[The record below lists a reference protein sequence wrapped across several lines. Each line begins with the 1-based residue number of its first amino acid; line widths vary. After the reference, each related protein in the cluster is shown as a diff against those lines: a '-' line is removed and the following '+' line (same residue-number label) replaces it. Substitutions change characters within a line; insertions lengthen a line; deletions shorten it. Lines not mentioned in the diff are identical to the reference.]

1 MRTGL
6 APAMLGLSIA
16 FAAVPAAAQ
25 APLPPIRDMDTLV
38 VSGVQPGP
46 GMWKIS
52 RDDHTLYVL
61 GTLSPLPKRMEWESR
76 DVEDVIAQAQE
87 VIEAPSV
94 SIDGK
99 LGIFQRLLLAPKA
112 LSARKNPDGQTLQQ
126 VVPADMYA
134 RWLVLKRKYMGRDE
148 GVEQWRPMMAALEL
162 YDEAM
167 DDSDLK
173 QYGMVS
179 PVVEKMARR
188 HKVPLT
194 TTRVT
199 IVIEDPKVALQEF
212 RESKLDDVDCFG
224 KTMQRLE
231 SDLEMMRE
239 RANAWAVGDIATL
252 KALPYTDQ
260 NEACIKAVSQAAVLR
275 KRAGDIEAKVRERW
289 LDAAELA
296 LKNNRVSLAVLP
308 MRELL
313 KPDGYAAQLRARGY
327 SVEEPGEPATATAA
341 P

>member
-6 APAMLGLSIA
+6 APALLVLSMA
-16 FAAVPAAAQ
+16 LAVGPAAAQ
-25 APLPPIRDMDTLV
+25 EPLPPIRDMETLV
-38 VSGVQPGP
+38 VSGMQPGP
-46 GMWKIS
+46 GMWKVS

-76 DVEDVIAQAQE
+76 DVENVIAQAQE

-94 SIDGK
+94 RIDSNI
-99 LGIFQRLLLAPKA
+99 GIFQRLLLAPKA
-112 LSARKNPDGQTLQQ
+112 LGARKNPNGETLQQ
-126 VVPADMYA
+126 SVPPQMYA
-134 RWLVLKRKYMGRDE
+134 RWLVLKRKYMGNDRN
-148 GVEQWRPMMAALEL
+148 VEEWRPMMAALEL
-162 YDEAM
+162 YNEAM
-167 DDSDLK
+167 DDIGLK

-231 SDLEMMRE
+231 SDLDMMRE
-239 RANAWAVGDIATL
+239 RANAWAVGDLTTL

-260 NEACIKAVSQAAVLR
+260 NEVCLRAVSQAAVLR
-275 KRAGDIEAKVRERW
+275 KRTGDIEAQVRERW

-313 KPDGYAAQLRARGY
+313 KPDGYIAQLRAKGY
-327 SVEEPGEPATATAA
+327 TVEEP
-341 P
+341 

>member
-1 MRTGL
+1 MRARSFTLRERDDTADGGPAPGSAFAGMNGWRFDWPPGCGHAGAELARPAVVHFPESSPPQGVEMRTGL

-46 GMWKIS
+46 GMWKIT

-61 GTLSPLPKRMEWESR
+61 GTLSPLPRRMEWESR
-76 DVEDVIAQAQE
+76 DVENVIAQAQE
-87 VIEAPSV
+87 VIQAPSV

-167 DDSDLK
+167 DDNDLK

-199 IVIEDPKVALQEF
+199 IVIEDPKVELQEF

-231 SDLEMMRE
+231 SDLAMMRE
-239 RANAWAVGDIATL
+239 RANAWAIGDIATL
-252 KALPYTDQ
+252 KAL
-260 NEACIKAVSQAAVLR
+260 
-275 KRAGDIEAKVRERW
+275 
-289 LDAAELA
+289 
-296 LKNNRVSLAVLP
+296 
-308 MRELL
+308 
-313 KPDGYAAQLRARGY
+313 
-327 SVEEPGEPATATAA
+327 
-341 P
+341 

>member
-6 APAMLGLSIA
+6 APAMLALSIA
-16 FAAVPAAAQ
+16 FATAPVAAQ
-25 APLPPIRDMDTLV
+25 QPLPPIRDMETLV
-38 VSGVQPGP
+38 VSGIQPGP
-46 GMWKIS
+46 GMWKVS

-76 DVEDVIAQAQE
+76 DVENVIAQAQE

-94 SIDGK
+94 RIDSNI
-99 LGIFQRLLLAPKA
+99 GIFQRLLLAPKA
-112 LSARKNPDGQTLQQ
+112 LGARKNPNGETLQQ
-126 VVPADMYA
+126 AVPPDMYA
-134 RWLVLKRKYMGRDE
+134 RWQVLKRKYMGNDRS
-148 GVEQWRPMMAALEL
+148 VEEWRPMLAALEL
-162 YDEAM
+162 YNEAM
-167 DDSDLK
+167 DDIGLK
-173 QYGMVS
+173 QYGIVS

-231 SDLEMMRE
+231 SDLDMMRE

-252 KALPYTDQ
+252 KSLPYTDQ
-260 NEACIKAVSQAAVLR
+260 NEVCLRAVSQAAVLR
-275 KRAGDIEAKVRERW
+275 KRTGDIEAQVRERW

-296 LKNNRVSLAVLP
+296 LKNNRVSLGVLP

-313 KPDGYAAQLRARGY
+313 KPDGYISQLRAKGY
-327 SVEEPGEPATATAA
+327 TIEEP
-341 P
+341 